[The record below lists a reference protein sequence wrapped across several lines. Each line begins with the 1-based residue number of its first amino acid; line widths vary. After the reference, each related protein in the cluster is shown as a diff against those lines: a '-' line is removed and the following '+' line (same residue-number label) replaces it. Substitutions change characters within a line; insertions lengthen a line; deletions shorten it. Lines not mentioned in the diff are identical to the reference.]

1 METSPVEIPPPP
13 LTELIISLEKATSMA
28 KQLPNTI
35 EQTQIFQI
43 YSSLQNTQNQLTSF
57 LSNFNSSQP
66 QQPHLL
72 QQPPQLENSVSSAI
86 GGGGGGGGDADDE
99 AEPMQVGDDNEEE
112 EDSEFFIDKVE
123 ERMKNCVIH
132 CNKRRKRNLS
142 SPSSIQG
149 FDQRIYYN
157 DTICNSNNN
166 NSNGV
171 VLVQGFE
178 DEFDPQATRLRSLE
192 LIYQFHA

>member
-1 METSPVEIPPPP
+1 METLPVEILPPP
-13 LTELIISLEKATSMA
+13 LTELIASLEKATLMA

-57 LSNFNSSQP
+57 LFNFNSSHP

-86 GGGGGGGGDADDE
+86 GGGGGDDE
-99 AEPMQVGDDNEEE
+99 VEPMQVGEDEE
-112 EDSEFFIDKVE
+112 EDSEFIIDKVE

-132 CNKRRKRNLS
+132 SNKRRKRNLS

-157 DTICNSNNN
+157 DTICNSNTTTTN
-166 NSNGV
+166 NGV

>member
-1 METSPVEIPPPP
+1 METLPVEILPPP
-13 LTELIISLEKATSMA
+13 LTELIASLEKATLMA

-57 LSNFNSSQP
+57 LFNFNSSHP

-86 GGGGGGGGDADDE
+86 GGGGGDDE
-99 AEPMQVGDDNEEE
+99 VEPMQVGEDEE
-112 EDSEFFIDKVE
+112 EDSEFIIDKVE

-132 CNKRRKRNLS
+132 SNKRRKRNLS

-157 DTICNSNNN
+157 DTICNSNTTTN
-166 NSNGV
+166 NGV

>member
-13 LTELIISLEKATSMA
+13 LTELITSLEKATSMA

-66 QQPHLL
+66 QQP
-72 QQPPQLENSVSSAI
+72 QLEISVSSAI
-86 GGGGGGGGDADDE
+86 GGGGDDE
-99 AEPMQVGDDNEEE
+99 VEPMQVGDDEE
-112 EDSEFFIDKVE
+112 EDSEFIIDKVE

-132 CNKRRKRNLS
+132 SNKRRKRNLS

-157 DTICNSNNN
+157 DTICNSNTTNN
-166 NSNGV
+166 NGV

>member
-1 METSPVEIPPPP
+1 
-13 LTELIISLEKATSMA
+13 MA
-28 KQLPNTI
+28 KQLPNAI

-57 LSNFNSSQP
+57 LSNFNSS
-66 QQPHLL
+66 L
-72 QQPPQLENSVSSAI
+72 QQQPQLENSVSSAI
-86 GGGGGGGGDADDE
+86 GGGGGGGDADDE
-99 AEPMQVGDDNEEE
+99 AEPMQVGDDDDDDEED
-112 EDSEFFIDKVE
+112 DSEFIIDKVE

-132 CNKRRKRNLS
+132 SNKRRKRNLS

-157 DTICNSNNN
+157 DICNSDNTIN
-166 NSNGV
+166 NGV

>member
-1 METSPVEIPPPP
+1 METLPVEIPPPP
-13 LTELIISLEKATSMA
+13 LTELIASLEKATLMA

-43 YSSLQNTQNQLTSF
+43 YLSLQNTQNQLTSF

-86 GGGGGGGGDADDE
+86 GGGGGDDE
-99 AEPMQVGDDNEEE
+99 VEPMQVGEDEE
-112 EDSEFFIDKVE
+112 EDSEFIIDKVE

-132 CNKRRKRNLS
+132 SNKRRKRNLS

-157 DTICNSNNN
+157 DTICNSNTTTN
-166 NSNGV
+166 NGV

-178 DEFDPQATRLRSLE
+178 DKFDPQATRLRSLE